1 MKIFS
6 LTPLALGA
14 LIVLA
19 AFPFAAAQ
27 QTLRL
32 ADCGATDYT
41 IVLPEAPNPVQT
53 TAAEELASFLGQV
66 TGAPFPI
73 LSENQIEDQ
82 AWDKEKLLVLGPG
95 ECSKALLASA
105 AAEPEGTIGMDGII
119 LETVDRSIVLSGH
132 PERGALYAVYTFLED
147 TVGIR
152 WWTSTE
158 STIPRQPTVEIPP
171 LSVRYEPPLLSRDV
185 HYMETYKGEGSL
197 IFSARRKLNCRRSFG
212 STADAAPEPYG
223 ISSVAAGSFYLILPP
238 QRVL

>member
-32 ADCGATDYT
+32 ADSGATDYA

-53 TAAEELASFLGQV
+53 TAAEELASFLGKV

-82 AWDKEKLLVLGPG
+82 ARDKEKLLVIGPSAL
-95 ECSKALLASA
+95 SKTLLSRAGAQDEAS
-105 AAEPEGTIGMDGII
+105 IGPDGII
-119 LETVDRSIVLSGH
+119 LQTVGSSMVLSGH
-132 PERGALYAVYTFLED
+132 PQRGALNAVYTFLED

-152 WWTSTE
+152 WWTDPE
-158 STIPRQPTVEIPP
+158 STIPHRPTLE
-171 LSVRYEPPLLSRDV
+171 
-185 HYMETYKGEGSL
+185 
-197 IFSARRKLNCRRSFG
+197 
-212 STADAAPEPYG
+212 
-223 ISSVAAGSFYLILPP
+223 
-238 QRVL
+238 